1 MLIDSK
7 KKVPAGKKLDN
18 QIESKQLSSDEY
30 EERDG
35 HNITSNGTQMPQIAI
50 KLQ

>member
-1 MLIDSK
+1 MLIDSE
-7 KKVPAGKKLDN
+7 KVPSREKLGN

-35 HNITSNGTQMPQIAI
+35 HNITNNGSQIIQTAI
-50 KLQ
+50 KLW

>member
-1 MLIDSK
+1 MLIDSE
-7 KKVPAGKKLDN
+7 KVPSRGKLGN
-18 QIESKQLSSDEY
+18 QIESKQIGSNEY

-35 HNITSNGTQMPQIAI
+35 RNITNNGTKMPQKAI